1 MSTPSVRRAFRA
13 VAQIATATSLVA
25 VLATAAHAQQP
36 VTKDQQPP
44 AGGGGGG
51 GRGAAMAAMM
61 DSLNLTADQRKK
73 VDSINADFRGKMQG
87 GGDRQALMQQRTTAI
102 KAVLTPEQATKYD
115 AMMEAMRSRM
125 GGGRPQST
133 R

>member
-36 VTKDQQPP
+36 VTKDQPP

-125 GGGRPQST
+125 GGGRP
-133 R
+133 

>member
-1 MSTPSVRRAFRA
+1 MSTPSVRRALRA
-13 VAQIATATSLVA
+13 VAQLATATSLVA

-36 VTKDQQPP
+36 VTKDQPP

-73 VDSINADFRGKMQG
+73 VDSINTDFRGKMQA
-87 GGDRQALMQQRTTAI
+87 GGDRQAIMQQRTAAI

-125 GGGRPQST
+125 GGGRPQGT

>member
-1 MSTPSVRRAFRA
+1 MSTPSVRRVLRA
-13 VAQIATATSLVA
+13 VAQLATATSLVA

-36 VTKDQQPP
+36 VTKDQPP

-73 VDSINADFRGKMQG
+73 VDSINTDFRGKMQG
-87 GGDRQALMQQRTTAI
+87 GGDRQALMQQRTAAI

-115 AMMEAMRSRM
+115 AMMEAMRARM
-125 GGGRPQST
+125 GGGRP
-133 R
+133 